1 MSRKLYNIIAE
12 IMEVPVSEIN
22 DESSPET
29 IENWDSFRGLVSAD
43 ELRDKYDVKFILD
56 DLISVKT
63 VDDIKKNL
71 AKYGVLLYERKSN
84 CC

>member
-1 MSRKLYNIIAE
+1 MKLYNIIAE

-29 IENWDSFRGLVSAD
+29 IENWDSFRGLVLAD
-43 ELRDKYDVKFILD
+43 ELETRYDVKFILD

-71 AKYGVLLYERKSN
+71 AKYGVLLYE
-84 CC
+84 

>member
-1 MSRKLYNIIAE
+1 MSSKLYNIIAE

-29 IENWDSFRGLVSAD
+29 IENWDSFRGLVLAD
-43 ELRDKYDVKFILD
+43 ELETRYDVKFILD

-71 AKYGVLLYERKSN
+71 AKYGVLLYE
-84 CC
+84 

>member
-1 MSRKLYNIIAE
+1 MSSKLYTIIAE

-29 IENWDSFRGLVSAD
+29 IENWDSFRGLVLAD
-43 ELRDKYDVKFILD
+43 ELETRYDVKFILD

-71 AKYGVLLYERKSN
+71 AKYGVLLYE
-84 CC
+84 

>member
-1 MSRKLYNIIAE
+1 
-12 IMEVPVSEIN
+12 MEVPVSEIN

-29 IENWDSFRGLVSAD
+29 IENWDSFRGLVLAD
-43 ELRDKYDVKFILD
+43 ELETIYDVKFILD

-71 AKYGVLLYERKSN
+71 AKYGVLLYE
-84 CC
+84 

>member
-1 MSRKLYNIIAE
+1 
-12 IMEVPVSEIN
+12 MEVPVSEIN

-29 IENWDSFRGLVSAD
+29 IENWDSFRGLVLAN
-43 ELRDKYDVKFILD
+43 ELETRYDVKFILE

-71 AKYGVLLYERKSN
+71 AKYGVLLYE
-84 CC
+84 

>member
-1 MSRKLYNIIAE
+1 
-12 IMEVPVSEIN
+12 MEVPVSEIN

-29 IENWDSFRGLVSAD
+29 IENWDSFRGLVLAD
-43 ELRDKYDVKFILD
+43 ELETRYDVKFILD

-71 AKYGVLLYERKSN
+71 AKYGVLLYE
-84 CC
+84 

>member
-29 IENWDSFRGLVSAD
+29 IENWDSFRGLVLAD
-43 ELRDKYDVKFILD
+43 ELETRYDVKFILD

-71 AKYGVLLYERKSN
+71 AKYGVLLYE
-84 CC
+84 

>member
-1 MSRKLYNIIAE
+1 MSSKLYSIIAE

-29 IENWDSFRGLVSAD
+29 IENWDSFRGLVLAD
-43 ELRDKYDVKFILD
+43 ELETRYDVKFILD

-71 AKYGVLLYERKSN
+71 AKYGVLLYE
-84 CC
+84 

>member
-29 IENWDSFRGLVSAD
+29 IENWDSFRGLVLAD
-43 ELRDKYDVKFILD
+43 ELETSYNVKFIID
-56 DLISVKT
+56 DLISVKK

-71 AKYGVLLYERKSN
+71 AKRGVII
-84 CC
+84 

>member
-1 MSRKLYNIIAE
+1 
-12 IMEVPVSEIN
+12 MEVPVSEIN

-29 IENWDSFRGLVSAD
+29 IENWDSFRGLVLAD
-43 ELRDKYDVKFILD
+43 ELETRYDVKFILD

-71 AKYGVLLYERKSN
+71 AKYVVLLYE
-84 CC
+84 